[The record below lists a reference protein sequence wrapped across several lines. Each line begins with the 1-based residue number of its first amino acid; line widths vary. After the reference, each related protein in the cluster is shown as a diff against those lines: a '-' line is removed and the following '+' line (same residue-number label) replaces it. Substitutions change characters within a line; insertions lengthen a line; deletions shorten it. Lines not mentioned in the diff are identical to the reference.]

1 MSDMAMQPAQ
11 VQGAPILPQVNLLPP
26 HVRDKRKLAVVRV
39 WLALALLIVILL
51 TILAAAATLWE
62 KQSAASQLADI
73 QATNVALQ
81 HDQAK
86 YAKAPMALRA
96 LKARQSA
103 RAVAMST
110 ETLWSP
116 YLAAISA
123 VTPLNASIDSMTV
136 SQDTAWT
143 GAVNQPKGPLDT
155 PGTVGLASLTGRALT
170 LDDVSQWQDGLNSLP
185 GVVDVEVSSIQVSD
199 DNGFV
204 YFAVSATFRLTPEV
218 FANQFV
224 TEK

>member
-11 VQGAPILPQVNLLPP
+11 VQGAPSLPQVNLLPP

-39 WLALALLIVILL
+39 WLGLALLIVALL
-51 TILAAAATLWE
+51 TILAAVATSWE

-73 QATNVALQ
+73 QAKNDVLL

-86 YAKAPMALRA
+86 YAEAPKALRA
-96 LKARQSA
+96 LKARESA

-110 ETLWSP
+110 EALWSP

-123 VTPLNASIDSMTV
+123 KTPVGASIDSLTV
-136 SQDTAWT
+136 SQDTAWS
-143 GAVNQPKGPLDT
+143 GSNNQATGPLGT
-155 PGTVGLASLTGRALT
+155 PGTVGLVSLNGRAVT
-170 LDDVSQWQDGLNSLP
+170 LDDVSSWQDGLNALP

-204 YFAVSATFRLTPEV
+204 YYAVSATFRLTPEV

-224 TEK
+224 TEN